1 MLFSLSLLSQK
12 TTMSEEERLRV
23 LAEYE
28 ILDTLPEK
36 EFDDI
41 VELASA
47 LYGTP
52 ISCITLLDNYRQ
64 WFKAKVGLDV
74 PATPR
79 EDAYCKYTIM
89 RTDQVMV
96 VNDSMKDERFK
107 NNPLTV
113 GDPNI
118 RFYAGAPLVTSDG
131 YALGALCVIDRKPR
145 TLTETEE
152 RMLQVM
158 ANRVMHLLELRRENI
173 KQKRVIESAQDKLDI
188 TLARF
193 MEAQQTAHIGN
204 WDFNVRTQE
213 LYWSPEMFRLLLK
226 EEGKGDKGNLAE
238 WQALIHPEDRKI
250 VQQAMEQSLATRKA
264 TSAEFRIIS
273 KGVETWLLGR
283 ADLKYNGKG
292 KIERIYGTLQDITER
307 KHAEKAKTHYTHMLE
322 ETLFDV
328 SHKLRKPIT
337 TVMGLLPVLNTKD
350 MSMEKFGEVYEHFL
364 TSINELEGYTRE
376 INDRLHKSKLQI
388 ASEGERERNVAA

>member
-1 MLFSLSLLSQK
+1 
-12 TTMSEEERLRV
+12 MSEEERLRV

-47 LYGTP
+47 IYGTP

-64 WFKAKVGLDV
+64 WFKAKVGLDS
-74 PATPR
+74 PSTPI
-79 EDAYCKYTIM
+79 EDAYCRHTIM
-89 RTDQVMV
+89 RPDKVMV
-96 VNDSMKDERFK
+96 VNDSMQDERFK

-118 RFYAGAPLVTSDG
+118 RFYAGAPLVSSDG
-131 YALGALCVIDRKPR
+131 YALGALCVIDKKPR
-145 TLTETEE
+145 TLSDTEE
-152 RMLQVM
+152 RMLQVL
-158 ANRVMHLLELRRENI
+158 ANRVMHLLELRRENL
-173 KQKRVIESAQDKLDI
+173 KQKKVIESAQDKLDI

-226 EEGKGDKGNLAE
+226 EEAKSDKGNLAE
-238 WQALIHPEDRKI
+238 WQALIHPEDRQI
-250 VQQAMEQSLATRKA
+250 VQQAMEQSLTTRQA

-273 KGVETWLLGR
+273 RGEETWLLGR
-283 ADLKYNGKG
+283 ADLKYNSQG

-307 KHAEKAKTHYTHMLE
+307 KHAEKAKAHYTHMLE

-337 TVMGLLPVLNTKD
+337 TVMGLLPLLNTKEI
-350 MSMEKFGEVYEHFL
+350 SMEQFAEGYTHFL
-364 TSINELEGYTRE
+364 SSINELEGYTRE
-376 INDRLHKSKLQI
+376 INERLHKSKLNI
-388 ASEGERERNVAA
+388 SNDGASERNVAA

>member
-1 MLFSLSLLSQK
+1 MPM
-12 TTMSEEERLRV
+12 MSEEERLRV

-74 PATPR
+74 PGTPK
-79 EDAYCKYTIM
+79 EDAYCRYTIM
-89 RTDQVMV
+89 RPDKVMV

-158 ANRVMHLLELRRENI
+158 ANRVMYLLELRRENI
-173 KQKRVIESAQDKLDI
+173 KQKKVIESAQDKLDI

-193 MEAQQTAHIGN
+193 MEAQRTAHIGN

-213 LYWSPEMFRLLLK
+213 LYWSPEMFNLLLK
-226 EEGKGDKGNLAE
+226 EEGTTDKGNLAD
-238 WQALIHPEDRKI
+238 WQALIHPEDRII
-250 VQQAMEQSLATRKA
+250 VQEAMQESLTKRCAT
-264 TSAEFRIIS
+264 TAEFRIIS

-283 ADLKYNGKG
+283 ADLKYNSSG

-307 KHAEKAKTHYTHMLE
+307 KHAESDKAHYTHMLE
-322 ETLFDV
+322 EMLFDV

-350 MSMEKFGEVYEHFL
+350 MSMERFNEVYAHFL
-364 TSINELEGYTRE
+364 NSINELEGYTRDLNE
-376 INDRLHKSKLQI
+376 RLHESKVHI
-388 ASEGERERNVAA
+388 ATDNKRARAA

>member
-1 MLFSLSLLSQK
+1 
-12 TTMSEEERLRV
+12 MSEEERLRV

-47 LYGTP
+47 FYGTP

-74 PATPR
+74 PSTPK
-79 EDAYCKYTIM
+79 EDAYCRYTIM
-89 RTDQVMV
+89 RPDKVMV
-96 VNDSMKDERFK
+96 VNDSMQDERFK

-118 RFYAGAPLVTSDG
+118 RFYAGAPLVTRDG
-131 YALGALCVIDRKPR
+131 YALGALCVIDKKPR
-145 TLTETEE
+145 TLSEPEE
-152 RMLQVM
+152 RMLQIL
-158 ANRVMHLLELRRENI
+158 ANQVMHLLELRRENLQ
-173 KQKRVIESAQDKLDI
+173 QKKVIESAQNKLDI

-204 WDFNVRTQE
+204 WDFNVITRE
-213 LYWSPEMFRLLLK
+213 LYWSPEMFNLLLK
-226 EEGKGDKGNLAE
+226 EQATTDKGNLAQ
-238 WQALIHPEDRKI
+238 WQALIHPEDRQI
-250 VQQAMEQSLATRKA
+250 VQQAMEQSLATRQA
-264 TSAEFRIIS
+264 TTAEFRIIS
-273 KGVETWLLGR
+273 KGIETWLLGR
-283 ADLKYNGKG
+283 ADLKYNSQG

-307 KHAEKAKTHYTHMLE
+307 KQAEKARAHYTHMLE

-337 TVMGLLPVLNTKD
+337 TVMGLLPVLNTKG

-376 INDRLHKSKLQI
+376 INDRLHNSKRHI
-388 ASEGERERNVAA
+388 GNEGIKARNVAA